1 MHRGRL
7 HEKEK
12 IETPDQGSSGKMRAS
27 RSRFGVAGC
36 PSGPVE
42 AICAQIKKEPFTM
55 SCSQKKVA
63 RSVSLRFGLGLL
75 ACFFL
80 FHPAA
85 NAQYPATYPTQ
96 SQVSKDGTTVLLEDY
111 ADPPL
116 SNATHAGANSGT
128 IDYKA
133 QLGRINSLRAEPPNA
148 PMAASRIFVNDQSG
162 TLYILDTKTKKFT
175 PYLKFAEIFPRFA
188 SDRGNATGIVS
199 ITFDPGYAKN
209 GKFYTVHVENPELS
223 GSATPVNTNLP
234 SLNLAGYTTTDA
246 VNPPAGPVHLES
258 VLVEWTDTN
267 IRNDT
272 FEGTAREILRAG
284 YDRNHPMDDTIFD
297 PLAKPG
303 SADYGNLYIGMGDG
317 AQGETPGPSHTL
329 PQQLNNFMGKILRIT
344 PDINLRPKDMLSPN
358 SRYRIPSTG
367 PDPNPF
373 VKVTGARGEIYAYGL
388 RHPHRF
394 AWDSVTKT
402 LLVIDIGLH
411 YWEEI
416 DVVSKG
422 ANYGYSEREG
432 DEQLFVD
439 DMGKTG
445 SLKDP
450 PVAFPDRDLLHVDG
464 IDEPVAPVYPAA
476 VYSHQE
482 GDSIGSGFT
491 YRGKLMPQMRGK
503 FIFNDMTTG
512 RIFYTD
518 LAEMIATHGQRN
530 HQAQIHELQ
539 IMYKSPYDTSNQ
551 TAVKRRMFDIVAETY
566 AHKGGTPAQDRVLP
580 GAATATTGWRDP
592 DHKQPKT
599 DPEGIA
605 YGGGRADVRI
615 AVGGDGEI
623 YALSKSDGMIRK
635 MTKFVTPPPAAN

>member
-1 MHRGRL
+1 MSCSHR
-7 HEKEK
+7 K
-12 IETPDQGSSGKMRAS
+12 AS
-27 RSRFGVAGC
+27 RSVR
-36 PSGPVE
+36 
-42 AICAQIKKEPFTM
+42 I
-55 SCSQKKVA
+55 
-63 RSVSLRFGLGLL
+63 RFGLGLM
-75 ACFFL
+75 AGFFL
-80 FHPAA
+80 IHPAA
-85 NAQYPATYPTQ
+85 KAQYPATYPSQ
-96 SQVSKDGTTVLLEDY
+96 SQVAKDGTAVLLEDY
-111 ADPPL
+111 ANPPL
-116 SNATHAGANSGT
+116 SNATHAGANIGT

-133 QLGRINSLRAEPPNA
+133 QLGRITSLRAEPPNA

-175 PYLKFAEIFPRFA
+175 PYLKFTEIFPRFA
-188 SDRGNATGIVS
+188 SDKGNASGIVS

-209 GKFYTVHVENPELS
+209 GKFYTVHTENPELG
-223 GSATPVNTNLP
+223 GSATPVNTKLP

-258 VLVEWTDTN
+258 ILVEWTDTN

-272 FEGTAREILRAG
+272 FEGTAREILRTG

-303 SADYGNLYIGMGDG
+303 SPDYGNLYVGMGDG

-358 SRYRIPSTG
+358 GRYRIPSTG
-367 PDPNPF
+367 SDPNPF
-373 VKVTGARGEIYAYGL
+373 VKVAGARPEIYAYGL

-394 AWDSVTKT
+394 AWDSEAKT

-432 DEQLFVD
+432 NEQLFVD
-439 DMGKTG
+439 DAGKTG
-445 SLKDP
+445 SLENP
-450 PVAFPDRDLLHVDG
+450 PVAFPDRDLLRVDG
-464 IDEPVAPVYPAA
+464 LDEPVAPVYPAA
-476 VYSHQE
+476 VYSHME
-482 GDSIGSGFT
+482 GDSIGSGFV

-518 LAEMIATHGQRN
+518 LAEMIATHGQRD
-530 HQAQIHELQ
+530 HQARIRELQ
-539 IMYKSPYDTSNQ
+539 IMYKSPYDASNQ
-551 TAVKRRMFDIVAETY
+551 TAVKRRMFDIVADTY

-580 GAATATTGWRDP
+580 GAAGATTGWRDP

-599 DPEGIA
+599 DPEGVP
-605 YGGGRADVRI
+605 YGGGRADIRI

-623 YALSKSDGMIRK
+623 YVLSKSDGMIRK
-635 MTKFVTPPPAAN
+635 MAAIVAPPPAAK